1 MERMLQLQSNTD
13 VYSVSRGD
21 FTNDDD
27 DDGARARERKWTTVV
42 LTSSSTTMSCVNLTY
57 GCARNVLVVVQKPPD
72 EKHNANVATIVP
84 TNATRRTKF
93 VADSTGA

>member
-1 MERMLQLQSNTD
+1 MHFHVPSAD
-13 VYSVSRGD
+13 VD
-21 FTNDDD
+21 DDD
-27 DDGARARERKWTTVV
+27 DDGARARARERKWDCVA
-42 LTSSSTTMSCVNLTY
+42 LTSSNTTMSCVNLTY

-93 VADSTGA
+93 VADNTGA